1 MPVYYMILV
10 GYIIKFVIC
19 MALIKK
25 KHDWSN
31 LYRFNLNNSISN
43 TSDYFFII

>member
-25 KHDWSN
+25 K
-31 LYRFNLNNSISN
+31 N
-43 TSDYFFII
+43 TIDLICTGLT